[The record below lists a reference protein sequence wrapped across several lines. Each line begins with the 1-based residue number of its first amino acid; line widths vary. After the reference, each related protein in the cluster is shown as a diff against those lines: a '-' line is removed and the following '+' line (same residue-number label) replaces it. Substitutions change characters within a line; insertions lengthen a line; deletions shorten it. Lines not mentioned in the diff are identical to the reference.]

1 MAGEGRREAR
11 PAASRAG
18 GGAAAVLHG
27 GMSVQKVVTSDG
39 VELHAESAGRG
50 DAILFV
56 HEYAGDHR
64 SWEPQ
69 VRRFSRS
76 HRCIAY
82 AARGYPPSQAP
93 SAAGAYSQQRAVDDA
108 VAVLDGLGVERAHVV
123 GSSMGGFA
131 ALHLAMQHPARVRS
145 LAIAGTGYGARPSEA
160 RRFRDECEAI
170 ARMIEKSGM
179 ESFAGRYLSGPAR
192 VQFRSK
198 DPRGWE
204 QLVRQVGEHP
214 AAGAL
219 GTLRGV
225 QQQRPSLYSL
235 EAELSAIEA
244 PVLILAGDEDDG
256 CLETS
261 LWLKRTIPRSGLAVL
276 PRSGH
281 TLNLEEPDLVNAFIA
296 DFLGRVATGAW
307 GPRDADA
314 APGSIT
320 GIPPPA
326 SGATPS

>member
-1 MAGEGRREAR
+1 
-11 PAASRAG
+11 
-18 GGAAAVLHG
+18 
-27 GMSVQKVVTSDG
+27 MSAQAVVTSDG

-50 DAILFV
+50 NPVLFV

-69 VRRFSRS
+69 IRRFSRS

-82 AARGYPPSQAP
+82 AARGYPPSQVPAAP
-93 SAAGAYSQQRAVDDA
+93 GAYSQQRAVDDA
-108 VAVLDGLGVERAHVV
+108 VAVLDGLGVERADVV

-131 ALHLAMQHPARVRS
+131 GLHLALQHPARVRS
-145 LAIAGTGYGARPSEA
+145 LVIAGTGYGARPSEA

-170 ARMIEKSGM
+170 ARMIEGSGM
-179 ESFAGRYLSGPAR
+179 ESFARQYLSGPAR
-192 VQFRSK
+192 VQFRNK
-198 DPRGWE
+198 DSRGWE
-204 QLVRQVGEHP
+204 QLVRELGEHP

-219 GTLRGV
+219 ATLRGV

-235 EAELSAIEA
+235 EAELSALEA

-261 LWLKRTIPRSGLAVL
+261 LWLKRLIPRSGLVVL
-276 PRSGH
+276 PKSGH

-296 DFLGRVATGAW
+296 DFLGRVAAGAW
-307 GPRDADA
+307 GPRDPRA

-326 SGATPS
+326 SGSASS

>member
-1 MAGEGRREAR
+1 
-11 PAASRAG
+11 
-18 GGAAAVLHG
+18 
-27 GMSVQKVVTSDG
+27 MSLFMEMLSSSPPPVTVVASDG

-69 VRRFSRS
+69 LRRFSRS
-76 HRCIAY
+76 RRCITY
-82 AARGYPPSQAP
+82 AARGYPPSQVP
-93 SAAGAYSQQRAVDDA
+93 AAGGAYSQQRAVDDA
-108 VAVLDGLGVERAHVV
+108 VAVLDGLGVERADVV

-131 ALHLAMQHPARVRS
+131 GLHLALQHPARVRS
-145 LAIAGTGYGARPSEA
+145 LVIAGTGYGARPAEA
-160 RRFRDECEAI
+160 PRFRGECEAI
-170 ARMIEKSGM
+170 ARLIRESGM
-179 ESFAGRYLSGPAR
+179 EPFARRYLSGPAR
-192 VQFRSK
+192 VQFRDK

-204 QLVRQVGEHP
+204 QLVRQVGGHP

-225 QQQRPSLYSL
+225 QQERPSLYSL
-235 EAELSAIEA
+235 EAALSALEA

-261 LWLKRTIPRSGLAVL
+261 LWLKRVIPRSGLAVL
-276 PRSGH
+276 PKSGH

-296 DFLGRVATGAW
+296 DFLGRVAAGAW
-307 GPRDADA
+307 GPRDAAA

-320 GIPPPA
+320 GISAQA
-326 SGATPS
+326 SGGASG